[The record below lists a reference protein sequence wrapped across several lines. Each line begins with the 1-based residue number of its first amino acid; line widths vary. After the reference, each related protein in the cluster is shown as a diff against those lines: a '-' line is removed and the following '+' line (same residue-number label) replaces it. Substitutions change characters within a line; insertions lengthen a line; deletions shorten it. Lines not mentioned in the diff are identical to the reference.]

1 MGGSI
6 PEMPNFRGAGPRILR
21 WGVAILVVLLL
32 LWSTTSIPTG
42 NVGVLTLFGRVT
54 GETLG
59 EGIHLINPLKS
70 VQKLSVQTQSVKE
83 SANVPSNE
91 GLILALDTSL
101 LFRLD
106 KSKAAFVFQT
116 VGDNYAEKIV
126 EPTLRA
132 AIRAS
137 TSAHSANAL
146 YTNARELV
154 QLQIQDEL
162 TAQLSPRGV
171 IVENVLLRDVQLPAM
186 LKGSI
191 EAKQQAEQ
199 DALRMSFI
207 LQKEKQEAE
216 RIEAQGIADFQKIV
230 AQGIS
235 VPNCSNG
242 KASKPPK
249 SWQPASTLRS
259 SSSAIR
265 KTVCPWSSSR
275 SSRVFAR
282 QPDSVGTKLSC
293 SKSEC
298 GSEQRSAEREV
309 DQGKVIRLPKLNS
322 TVGNVCTPRPH
333 ALHNSSTIAAWMP
346 IREMSADLLVRIP
359 GRVAKSL
366 RENANESVGRQDHG
380 LRLEELRLRRS
391 GGRCLGRFLP
401 SW

>member
-1 MGGSI
+1 MANVTGGGRIDLGGSM
-6 PEMPNFRGAGPRILR
+6 PSMPNFRMASSRILR
-21 WGVAILVVLLL
+21 LAAVVLIILLL

-54 GETLG
+54 GETLP

-70 VQKLSVQTQSVKE
+70 VQKLSVQTQSLKE

-106 KSKAAFVFQT
+106 KSKAAYVYQT
-116 VGDNYAEKIV
+116 MGEPYVERVV

-132 AIRAS
+132 AIRAA
-137 TSAHSANAL
+137 TSAHTANAL

-154 QLQIQDEL
+154 QAQIQDEL
-162 TAQLSPRGV
+162 TKELAPRGV

-216 RIEAQGIADFQKIV
+216 RKRIEAQGIADFQKIV

-235 VPNCSNG
+235 AQLLEWKG
-242 KASKPPK
+242 IEATEKLAM
-249 SWQPASTLRS
+249 STN
-259 SSSAIR
+259 
-265 KTVCPWSSSR
+265 T
-275 SSRVFAR
+275 
-282 QPDSVGTKLSC
+282 
-293 SKSEC
+293 
-298 GSEQRSAEREV
+298 
-309 DQGKVIRLPKLNS
+309 KVIVIGNPKNGLPL
-322 TVGNVCTPRPH
+322 VLEPR
-333 ALHNSSTIAAWMP
+333 
-346 IREMSADLLVRIP
+346 
-359 GRVAKSL
+359 
-366 RENANESVGRQDHG
+366 
-380 LRLEELRLRRS
+380 
-391 GGRCLGRFLP
+391 
-401 SW
+401 

>member
-1 MGGSI
+1 
-6 PEMPNFRGAGPRILR
+6 
-21 WGVAILVVLLL
+21 LLL
-32 LWSTTSIPTG
+32 LVWSTTSIPTG

-54 GETLG
+54 GETLT

-106 KSKAAFVFQT
+106 KSKAAYVFQT
-116 VGDNYAEKIV
+116 VGANYAEKIV

-154 QLQIQDEL
+154 QQQIQDEL
-162 TAQLSPRGV
+162 TMQLNPRGV

-186 LKGSI
+186 LKSSI

-216 RIEAQGIADFQKIV
+216 RKRIEAQGIADFQKIV

-235 VPNCSNG
+235 AQLLEWKGIEATEKLATSTNSKVVIIGNAKNG
-242 KASKPPK
+242 LPLVLEP
-249 SWQPASTLRS
+249 
-259 SSSAIR
+259 
-265 KTVCPWSSSR
+265 SR
-275 SSRVFAR
+275 
-282 QPDSVGTKLSC
+282 
-293 SKSEC
+293 
-298 GSEQRSAEREV
+298 
-309 DQGKVIRLPKLNS
+309 
-322 TVGNVCTPRPH
+322 
-333 ALHNSSTIAAWMP
+333 
-346 IREMSADLLVRIP
+346 
-359 GRVAKSL
+359 
-366 RENANESVGRQDHG
+366 
-380 LRLEELRLRRS
+380 
-391 GGRCLGRFLP
+391 
-401 SW
+401 

>member
-1 MGGSI
+1 MPTTTRFDLGGGLPS
-6 PEMPNFRGAGPRILR
+6 MPNLGGAGRRILQL
-21 WGVAILVVLLL
+21 GILVVIIIVLMA
-32 LWSTTSIPTG
+32 STTSIPTG

-54 GETLG
+54 GETLP

-106 KSKAAFVFQT
+106 KNKAAFVYQT

-137 TSAHSANAL
+137 TSAHTANAL

-154 QLQIQDEL
+154 QQQIQDEL
-162 TAQLSPRGV
+162 KSQLAPRGV

-199 DALRMSFI
+199 DALRMTFI

-216 RIEAQGIADFQKIV
+216 RKRIEAQGIADFQRIV

-235 VPNCSNG
+235 PALLEWKGIEATEKLATSSN
-242 KASKPPK
+242 SKVVLIGNPRNGLPIIFEPK
-249 SWQPASTLRS
+249 
-259 SSSAIR
+259 
-265 KTVCPWSSSR
+265 
-275 SSRVFAR
+275 
-282 QPDSVGTKLSC
+282 
-293 SKSEC
+293 
-298 GSEQRSAEREV
+298 
-309 DQGKVIRLPKLNS
+309 
-322 TVGNVCTPRPH
+322 
-333 ALHNSSTIAAWMP
+333 
-346 IREMSADLLVRIP
+346 
-359 GRVAKSL
+359 
-366 RENANESVGRQDHG
+366 
-380 LRLEELRLRRS
+380 
-391 GGRCLGRFLP
+391 
-401 SW
+401 